1 MPFGHWFELLDKV
14 RNYTRECH
22 GIGDW
27 HRFLNSSSFC
37 FIIIIIIIES
47 LAYKMLYSQCIMF
60 HYLWYF
66 IFLHKVLSNSFLESC
81 IFTIC
86 RLFFFRFWTINI
98 VYCLH
103 LFFWQLIF
111 RSCVVINFV
120 YFTLLTIFSYFF

>member
-1 MPFGHWFELLDKV
+1 
-14 RNYTRECH
+14 
-22 GIGDW
+22 
-27 HRFLNSSSFC
+27 
-37 FIIIIIIIES
+37 
-47 LAYKMLYSQCIMF
+47 MLYSQCIMF

-103 LFFWQLIF
+103 LFFDNSFSGVVSFLISF
-111 RSCVVINFV
+111 ILLFSQFFHIFFNINNNNSISIISFDTCSCNSFVIYGLKQKLRNGILWIIYIRTV
-120 YFTLLTIFSYFF
+120 DITCK